1 VKELL
6 LIIDKQDASC
16 ELQDVSIRCVNLESN
31 EEEFCFNFNDE
42 RSAKSEFSESLN
54 FLYIPNN
61 SILKAGAFNMIS
73 EKFGLKKL
81 HPNTHFYTSKH
92 KIEKFPG
99 RILQI
104 EKIDAKD
111 LKKERSIILF
121 PKIIL

>member
-42 RSAKSEFSESLN
+42 RSAKSEFSQSLN

-92 KIEKFPG
+92 KIEKISGAYFTN
-99 RILQI
+99 R
-104 EKIDAKD
+104 KN
-111 LKKERSIILF
+111 RC
-121 PKIIL
+121 